1 MSAAAIKTQ
10 TLSDIHLHR
19 LSAGICRSSASVLS
33 FPCFSGAPTQALA
46 TVENSSYLTGE
57 AKMCGS
63 MTLAA

>member
-10 TLSDIHLHR
+10 TLGDAHLNR
-19 LSAGICRSSASVLS
+19 LSAGICRSSASVL
-33 FPCFSGAPTQALA
+33 FSGAPAQAL
-46 TVENSSYLTGE
+46 TIVDNSSYFTGE